1 MFGALLTHMLLDY
14 ASQSKFQQR
23 RGTCFLKSF
32 KICVAKHLR
41 HQRTIFTKSYHKT
54 EYSTLSFTGTNSMVF
69 SPDFSI
75 IGTTPSA
82 NLM

>member
-1 MFGALLTHMLLDY
+1 MFGALLTHMLLEKTPTT
-14 ASQSKFQQR
+14 A
-23 RGTCFLKSF
+23 GKSF

-41 HQRTIFTKSYHKT
+41 HQRAIFTKSYHKT
-54 EYSTLSFTGTNSMVF
+54 EYSTLSFTGTNNMVF